1 MVGIHTVRMLPLC
14 LMIRS
19 KSAACIRSGA
29 AAFLFFAF
37 AVTAPSSASSGTPTT
52 PAAQERANIAQ
63 HFVGRTLN
71 LWQGRLGFNEWD
83 IHVNLVRSTALEP
96 RTLGNS
102 HWDTNLK
109 HDTIDVL
116 SPYDYTLSTPE
127 MLKDME
133 VTVVHELVHLE
144 LATLPR
150 SDATKGEEE
159 QAVVRITSALLN
171 LSNK

>member
-1 MVGIHTVRMLPLC
+1 MVGIRTVRMLRLY
-14 LMIRS
+14 LMTRS
-19 KSAACIRSGA
+19 MSAACIRSGV
-29 AAFLFFAF
+29 AAFLFFLV
-37 AVTAPSSASSGTPTT
+37 AVVAPSSTSSATPPT
-52 PAAQERANIAQ
+52 PAALERASIAQ
-63 HFVGRTLN
+63 EFVGRTLH
-71 LWQGRLGFNEWD
+71 LWQNRLGFGDWD
-83 IHVNLVRSTALEP
+83 IHVDLVRSTALEP

-102 HWDTNLK
+102 RWDTNLR

-133 VTVVHELVHLE
+133 VTIVHELVHLE

-159 QAVVRITSALLN
+159 RAVVRITSALLN
-171 LSNK
+171 QSQK

>member
-1 MVGIHTVRMLPLC
+1 MLRLY
-14 LMIRS
+14 LMTRS
-19 KSAACIRSGA
+19 KSAAYIRSGV
-29 AAFLFFAF
+29 AAFLFFLV
-37 AVTAPSSASSGTPTT
+37 AVVAPSSTSSDSSTSSATPPT
-52 PAAQERANIAQ
+52 PAALERASIAQ
-63 HFVGRTLN
+63 EFVGRTLHV
-71 LWQGRLGFNEWD
+71 WQNRLGFGDWD
-83 IHVNLVRSTALEP
+83 IHVDLVRSTALEP

-109 HDTIDVL
+109 RDTIDVL

-133 VTVVHELVHLE
+133 VTIVHELVHLE

-159 QAVVRITSALLN
+159 QAVVRITSALLHQ
-171 LSNK
+171 SQK